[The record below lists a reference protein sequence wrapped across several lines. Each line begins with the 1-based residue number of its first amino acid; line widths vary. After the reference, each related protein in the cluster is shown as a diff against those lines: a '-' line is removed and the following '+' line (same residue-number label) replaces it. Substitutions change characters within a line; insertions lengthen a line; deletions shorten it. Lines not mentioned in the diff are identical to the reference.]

1 MKTNR
6 KIARAS
12 RHSRV
17 RAKVSGTAT
26 KPRLNVFR
34 SLTHIYIQVI
44 DDVAGKTLTSVSTQE
59 IKVKGKKVDQAT
71 EAGKKAAEKA
81 LALGIKEVVFDRG
94 GYLYHG
100 RIKAAAEGARAAGLK
115 F

>member
-6 KIARAS
+6 RTARS
-12 RHSRV
+12 FRHNRV
-17 RAKVSGTAT
+17 RATIHGTAT

-34 SLTHIYIQVI
+34 SLSHIYIQVI
-44 DDVAGKTLTSVSTQE
+44 DDNAGKTLAASSTKE
-59 IKVKGKKVDQAT
+59 IKAKGKKTDQAT
-71 EAGKKAAEKA
+71 EAGKKAGEKA